1 MKMSNLTYWE
11 KRFLQ
16 TKASQLKSTEA
27 YERALQPQLKGLL
40 NQIDLEANQYYRRY
54 SKNNDI
60 PEEEARKILNNI
72 GNSNWNMT
80 LNQFKQKAI
89 EGGHEKELD
98 NEYFKSRIAR
108 LQNLEKQIKDRAGYF
123 AEGEESHMG
132 DALAAQYK
140 DSYMRTVYKSQSAQ
154 SRYSSNFAHFNDDQL
169 KLIAGQPWSGKNFS
183 KRIWKNYH
191 EVLPDKLMDTMLRGT
206 LLGYAPSKISNML
219 HARFQDVSKKDIH
232 RLVFS
237 ELGHISEEA
246 TAKGYEESGVEEYE
260 YMATLESHTCEVCA
274 HLDGEIFKMPEKK
287 EGINYPLIHPNCRCT
302 TVPYIEGLP
311 EVKER
316 WMRDP
321 KTGKGKIIKNMSFD
335 EWKQKFN

>member
-1 MKMSNLTYWE
+1 MSNLTYWE

-123 AEGEESHMG
+123 AEGEASNME

-246 TAKGYEESGVEEYE
+246 TAKAYEESGVEEYE
-260 YMATLESHTCEVCA
+260 YMATLESDTWEVWA

-287 EGINYPLIHPNCRCT
+287 EGINYPLIHPHCRCT

-311 EVKER
+311 EVIER

-321 KTGKGKIIKNMSFD
+321 EPGKGKTINNMSVD
-335 EWKQKFN
+335 EWKQKVN